1 MIAIAQFVLFVW
13 GINVLA
19 AAEAAVSKET
29 TDQAAPAAEM
39 MLRRSIDLADRRF
52 QQISLAGMVA
62 VLILAYLF

>member
-1 MIAIAQFVLFVW
+1 LFVW

>member
-1 MIAIAQFVLFVW
+1 LFVW

-29 TDQAAPAAEM
+29 VDQAAPAAEM